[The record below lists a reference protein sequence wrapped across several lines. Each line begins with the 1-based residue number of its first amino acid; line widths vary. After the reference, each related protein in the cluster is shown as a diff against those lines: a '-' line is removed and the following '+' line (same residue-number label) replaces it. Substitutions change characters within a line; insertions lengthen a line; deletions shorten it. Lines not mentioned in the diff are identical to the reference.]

1 MEMRPIRAAVELD
14 AVHPCQN
21 CAVRL
26 LAICGVLGSDELR
39 KFKASSATVA
49 RAAGETIFF
58 EGDPA
63 THVYNLTSGVL
74 RLSKLLPDGRRQI
87 AGFLFPGDFL
97 GITMEDEHA
106 FTAEAITPSQLCQ
119 FPRARFDGFVDT
131 HPHLERRLYAIAAHE
146 LAAAR
151 QQVVLLGRKTAAER
165 VASFLLM
172 LDARRMSSGVEAS
185 PNAVP
190 VSITVTTRLRNA
202 ARPRTTR
209 SARGT
214 GMIVPISTTESTF
227 AASMA
232 TPRPAMCA
240 TRNRSVTMP
249 SAPRSPRSV
258 PAGRSGRCCRHHRRR
273 RSGNAAA

>member
-1 MEMRPIRAAVELD
+1 MEMRPIHAAAVLE
-14 AVHPCQN
+14 AGHPCFD

-26 LAICGVLGSDELR
+26 QTICGVLASNELR
-39 KFKASSATVA
+39 EFKTSGTTVA

-58 EGDPA
+58 EGDAA

-106 FTAEAITPSQLCQ
+106 FTAEAITPSKLCQ
-119 FPRARFDGFVDT
+119 FSRARFDAFVES
-131 HPHLERRLYAIAAHE
+131 HPRLERRLYAIAAHE

-172 LDARRMSSGVEAS
+172 LDARRTPSSDNEGLEGDITLPMSRSDIADYLGLRIETISRELSSLKAS
-185 PNAVP
+185 RLIRLT
-190 VSITVTTRLRNA
+190 SIQTIRFVDRERLEQLA
-202 ARPRTTR
+202 E
-209 SARGT
+209 G
-214 GMIVPISTTESTF
+214 
-227 AASMA
+227 
-232 TPRPAMCA
+232 
-240 TRNRSVTMP
+240 
-249 SAPRSPRSV
+249 
-258 PAGRSGRCCRHHRRR
+258 
-273 RSGNAAA
+273 

>member
-1 MEMRPIRAAVELD
+1 MEMRPIRAA
-14 AVHPCQN
+14 AVLETGHACLG

-26 LAICGVLGSDELR
+26 LAICGVLGSEELR
-39 KFKASSATVA
+39 DFKASGATVK
-49 RAAGETIFF
+49 RDAGETIFF
-58 EGDPA
+58 ESDPA

-106 FTAEAITPSQLCQ
+106 FTAEAITPSTLCQ
-119 FPRARFDGFVDT
+119 FSRARFDGFVDA

-172 LDARRMSSGVEAS
+172 LDARRISSGRGEKLDGFITLPMSRSDIADYLGLRIETISRELSALKAS
-185 PNAVP
+185 CV
-190 VSITVTTRLRNA
+190 IRLTTTQTIRFVDRERLEQLA
-202 ARPRTTR
+202 E
-209 SARGT
+209 G
-214 GMIVPISTTESTF
+214 
-227 AASMA
+227 
-232 TPRPAMCA
+232 
-240 TRNRSVTMP
+240 
-249 SAPRSPRSV
+249 
-258 PAGRSGRCCRHHRRR
+258 
-273 RSGNAAA
+273 